1 MNIYIIIFVI
11 IILVFYCIQN
21 NTENFE
27 STPAVNQSLTGIDDA
42 NAINTLAQI
51 STQLMAGGLTVP
63 GNMNI
68 TGKLTV
74 GSNSFSLPKGMIVAF
89 NSYEA
94 PEGWAI
100 CDGTKGTPDLRNRF
114 IIGANPGGAYGTA
127 SGTALGT
134 IGGNQTISLAPDNL
148 PPHRH
153 ISVLINPDGSG
164 PRWNW
169 GSNDWLGNGNGGFS
183 GGGSAGFGTGG
194 SPYLTGDGSKV
205 DKSESGLVNK
215 PINILP
221 PFYALTYIIKI

>member
-1 MNIYIIIFVI
+1 
-11 IILVFYCIQN
+11 
-21 NTENFE
+21 
-27 STPAVNQSLTGIDDA
+27 
-42 NAINTLAQI
+42 
-51 STQLMAGGLTVP
+51 MAGGLTVP

-74 GSNSFSLPKGMIVAF
+74 GSNSFTLPKGMIVAF
-89 NSYEA
+89 NSVEA
-94 PEGWAI
+94 PDGWAI
-100 CDGTKGTPDLRNRF
+100 CDGTKGTPDLRNKF
-114 IIGANPGGAYGTA
+114 IIGANPVVNTGGPYGA
-127 SGTALGT
+127 VGGPGLGT
-134 IGGNQTISLAPDNL
+134 TGGNQSISLAPDNL

-221 PFYALTYIIKI
+221 PYYALTYIMC

>member
-1 MNIYIIIFVI
+1 MI
-11 IILVFYCIQN
+11 IILVIYCIQN
-21 NTENFE
+21 NIDNFE
-27 STPAVNQSLTGIDDA
+27 SIPLTNQSLTGIDDA

-89 NSYEA
+89 NSSEA

-100 CDGTKGTPDLRNRF
+100 CDGTKGTPDLRNKF
-114 IIGANPGGAYGTA
+114 IIGANPLVNSEGGP
-127 SGTALGT
+127 ALGT
-134 IGGNQTISLAPDNL
+134 TGGNQAISLTADNL
-148 PPHRH
+148 PPHKH
-153 ISVLINPDGSG
+153 MSLLITPNG
-164 PRWNW
+164 PQFSW

-183 GGGSAGFGTGG
+183 GGGSASFGTGG
-194 SPYLTGDGSKV
+194 SPFLTGDGSKT

-221 PFYALTYIIKI
+221 PFYALTYIMKI

>member
-1 MNIYIIIFVI
+1 MNIYIIICVI
-11 IILVFYCIQN
+11 IILVIYCIQN

-89 NSYEA
+89 NGAEA

-100 CDGTKGTPDLRNRF
+100 CDGSKGTPDLRNKF
-114 IIGANPGGAYGTA
+114 IIGAQPFIP
-127 SGTALGT
+127 LGKT
-134 IGGNQTISLAPDNL
+134 GGNMAISLTPANL

-153 ISVLINPDGSG
+153 ISVFINPNG
-164 PRWNW
+164 PGAQFGWS
-169 GSNDWLGNGNGGFS
+169 SNDWLGNGNRGFAGEGS
-183 GGGSAGFGTGG
+183 GAAFGTGG
-194 SPYLTGDGSKV
+194 TPFLTGDGTRV
-205 DKSESGLVNK
+205 DKSESGLVGT
-215 PINILP
+215 PIDILP
-221 PFYALTYIIKI
+221 PYYALTYIMKI

>member
-1 MNIYIIIFVI
+1 MNIYIIISVI
-11 IILVFYCIQN
+11 IILVIYCIQN

-89 NSYEA
+89 NSAEA

-100 CDGTKGTPDLRNRF
+100 CDGTKGTPDLKNKF
-114 IIGANPGGAYGTA
+114 IIGANPGAAYGTT
-127 SGTALGT
+127 SGPALGT
-134 IGGNQTISLAPDNL
+134 TGGNQAISLTADNL
-148 PPHRH
+148 PPHKH
-153 ISVLINPDGSG
+153 MSVYLNPDGSG
-164 PRWNW
+164 PRFGW

-183 GGGSAGFGTGG
+183 GGGSASFGTGG
-194 SPYLTGDGSKV
+194 TPFLTGDGSKV

-221 PFYALTYIIKI
+221 PFYALTYIMKI